1 MCSKP
6 IFCSKVAQKLRQDLL
21 EVART
26 ARTARTPKVA
36 QTLPS
41 TIGKGLMALDHSGLG
56 LENKFLG
63 NKPGR
68 IFWVRQ
74 VYFTKSS
81 QQIWGGGGGCKPTF
95 YTFYTSHLRWNS
107 TIYHTDLVQNAVF
120 HKFSRQIALS
130 QYTFRTIYPVL
141 LAKPF
146 KKFLKSPTRPA
157 GSHFWQQKRQFA
169 VRTVVKC
176 LNEH

>member
-1 MCSKP
+1 MTFSCL
-6 IFCSKVAQKLRQDLL
+6 ICALNLCSKVAQKGKICSRVL
-21 EVART
+21 E
-26 ARTARTPKVA
+26 PQKVV
-36 QTLPS
+36 QKLPS
-41 TIGKGLMALDHSGLG
+41 TIGRGLVALDNSRLG
-56 LENKFLG
+56 LENNSNYWETNQANFLLSTSLLYKILPTNLG
-63 NKPGR
+63 
-68 IFWVRQ
+68 V
-74 VYFTKSS
+74 
-81 QQIWGGGGGCKPTF
+81 CKPTF